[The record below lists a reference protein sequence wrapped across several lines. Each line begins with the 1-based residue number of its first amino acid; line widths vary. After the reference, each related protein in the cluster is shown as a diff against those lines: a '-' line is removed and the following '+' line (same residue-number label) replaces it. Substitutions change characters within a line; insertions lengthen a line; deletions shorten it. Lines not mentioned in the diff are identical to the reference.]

1 VHVLVCHDVWLA
13 VFCPDICH
21 VATRRPMLAATC
33 AAALLCLSNVGYGS
47 AASGREKL
55 VVDVRCQSEE
65 GDAAGCEDP
74 QLDPALQADDRP
86 HLPLNDR
93 RPMDSCYDPQP
104 PTDEAHVRALIAQLT
119 SSVLLTADYTVS
131 QVADDR
137 AGPPPPA
144 SSQTPLQPLQP
155 LPSEHSSS
163 GATVSQPV
171 AVELP
176 VAAVQNQV
184 MEHRRT
190 HRAAAAEAGGL
201 FESMARAM
209 QAASSPP
216 TSVAPTHEMLR
227 TERRRRLALVLQAE
241 ALVLVERG
249 HLRGACVRACCSQM
263 LRWSAL
269 AER

>member
-1 VHVLVCHDVWLA
+1 
-13 VFCPDICH
+13 
-21 VATRRPMLAATC
+21 MLAATC
-33 AAALLCLSNVGYGS
+33 AAALLCLPNVGCGS
-47 AASGREKL
+47 AAPGREQL

-65 GDAAGCEDP
+65 GDAAGCPE
-74 QLDPALQADDRP
+74 QADDRP

-144 SSQTPLQPLQP
+144 SSQTPLQL

-163 GATVSQPV
+163 GATISQPA

-263 LRWSAL
+263 LRWSAP